1 MTNRNVLMLGGG
13 NWGLALATLLD
24 NNGLTVSVWEYFR
37 ERVKELTE
45 KKIISFPGLSD
56 REFKLPSSI
65 KIFNELTEITKNQYG
80 TIIFAVSSSAVRDT
94 VRKLKQTGINYK
106 KCGILSVVKGFEPD
120 TLKRISET
128 ICKEL
133 PEVSKNICVLS
144 GPSFAIEVIQKM
156 PTAVVVAGKN
166 EELAKTIQEIF
177 SNKYFRVYTH
187 SDIVGVEIAGAVKNV
202 LAIACGISDGLGFK
216 YNTKSGLV
224 TRGMR
229 EIIKLGAK
237 LGGKIKTFYGL
248 SGLGDLT
255 ATCFSQY
262 SRNRLLGEKIGR
274 GTKPETALR
283 EIKSVAEGYITTR
296 SAYLIGKKNNLE
308 LPIINEVYRVI
319 YENKSPKKAV
329 TDLMV
334 RQLKSEN

>member
-202 LAIACGISDGLGFK
+202 LAIACGISD
-216 YNTKSGLV
+216 
-224 TRGMR
+224 
-229 EIIKLGAK
+229 
-237 LGGKIKTFYGL
+237 
-248 SGLGDLT
+248 
-255 ATCFSQY
+255 
-262 SRNRLLGEKIGR
+262 
-274 GTKPETALR
+274 
-283 EIKSVAEGYITTR
+283 
-296 SAYLIGKKNNLE
+296 
-308 LPIINEVYRVI
+308 
-319 YENKSPKKAV
+319 
-329 TDLMV
+329 
-334 RQLKSEN
+334 